1 MTIFL
6 RCCKRF
12 LESYALELDHW
23 TLIKTQIRLQH
34 SDARQWRRCDAISA
48 SEKLYLTTK
57 RGPLALELPPVT
69 ATDFTGV
76 ESHFKWKKHIPIN
89 VCWDRFFE
97 FQMILLTTI
106 RSEAQHRSIFCFC
119 FVLFDHCV
127 VKNSCNKYRRIG
139 QCATNVIH
147 VTLCSRSLQ
156 WNSIL

>member
-57 RGPLALELPPVT
+57 RGPLARELPPVT

-89 VCWDRFFE
+89 VCWTVFSNSRWFFLRRFVPRLNIAAF
-97 FQMILLTTI
+97 
-106 RSEAQHRSIFCFC
+106 FCFC

-147 VTLCSRSLQ
+147 VAQCSRSLQ